1 MVSSKR
7 DGKNGVGDAYHER
20 ITGIRK
26 ELRGFIN
33 YRRFPVVTVIEAWDA
48 LYDLTYSDIPQMRG
62 MIRSGRGDEVD
73 DALKFYEGK
82 IAQMRNRSDRRK

>member
-7 DGKNGVGDAYHER
+7 DGKNGDGDAYHER

-48 LYDLTYSDIPQMRG
+48 LYDT
-62 MIRSGRGDEVD
+62 D
-73 DALKFYEGK
+73 DKTGASAFGSHFKPN
-82 IAQMRNRSDRRK
+82 NRLFEFSVVV